1 MKPNWCTMRFK
12 PLNLKLFFFLLVY
25 VGLVT
30 NSESEEF
37 LWQHV
42 NSYISENGHVEIPN
56 TFSSIGSHAFYG
68 SSVQSVSI
76 PETILTIKSY
86 AFAGTNIHNIDLP
99 NSLVEISDAVFLNSD
114 LTSIEIPSSVTRIG
128 NFAFSNANI
137 SSINIPY
144 GVTYIGEGAFKNNR
158 LKALILPNS
167 ITYVGN
173 EAFKNNQLESLT
185 LSETLT
191 YIGKQAFAFNHDL
204 NGMLYIPRS
213 VTDIRHEAFQ
223 LCPLNPLILHGES
236 GVLSWSFYGSK
247 KVFLIGAHSINF
259 DLTFSSDTEIIEC
272 EDSDIDSDGYYDCL
286 DEFPNNIFEW
296 VDTDNDGFGDN
307 EDNFPFDFTEWLDSD
322 GDGIGDNADPISI
335 LDFDNSGN
343 LDALTDGLLLIRY
356 AFGLRG
362 ENLSKNSTS
371 IHSKLSTIDIEN
383 KISNASTTV
392 DIDNDG
398 SLRALSDGLLFL
410 RYLFGMRGDNL
421 INDVVSVG
429 GTRNSALEIE
439 NYIKS
444 KIP

>member
-1 MKPNWCTMRFK
+1 MQLK
-12 PLNLKLFFFLLVY
+12 PLNIRICFFLLVY

-42 NSYISENGHVEIPN
+42 NSYMNENGHVEIPN
-56 TFSSIGSHAFYG
+56 TFSSIGSSAFSG
-68 SSVQSVSI
+68 SSVKSVSI

-99 NSLVEISDAVFLNSD
+99 NSLVEISYAAFLNTD
-114 LTSIEIPSSVTRIG
+114 LTSIEIPNSVTRIED
-128 NFAFSNANI
+128 FAFSNANI
-137 SSINIPY
+137 SSVNIPY

-158 LKALILPNS
+158 LNSLILPNS
-167 ITYVGN
+167 VTYVGN

-185 LSETLT
+185 LSENLT
-191 YIGKQAFAFNHDL
+191 YIGKQAFAFNHEL

-213 VTDIRHEAFQ
+213 VTDIRHEAFR

-236 GVLSWSFYGSK
+236 GVLSWSFFGSK
-247 KVFLIGAHSINF
+247 KVFLIGPHSINF

-272 EDSDIDSDGYYDCL
+272 DDSDFDSDGYYDCL

-296 VDTDNDGFGDN
+296 VDTDSDGFGDN
-307 EDNFPFDFTEWLDSD
+307 EDNFPLDFTEWLDSD

-356 AFGLRG
+356 SFGLRG
-362 ENLSKNSTS
+362 ENLTKSAISSEST
-371 IHSKLSTIDIEN
+371 LTLEEVEAN
-383 KISNASTTV
+383 VEQAASTA
-392 DIDNDG
+392 DIDSNN
-398 SLRALSDGLLFL
+398 SLDALTDGLLFL
-410 RYLFGMRGDNL
+410 RYAFGLRGDILVN
-421 INDVVSVG
+421 NAVASDA
-429 GTRNSALEIE
+429 TRTSAEEIE
-439 NYIKS
+439 AYIES
-444 KIP
+444 LIP